1 MRKRY
6 FNTWTLCSQ
15 VGNHSWCVQQTHLQ
29 PVTMNQWLQC
39 RTLLIH
45 YTNFSPA
52 RAKHNSSGSRM
63 GWILSQLSRG
73 GGGYTPDRSPIY
85 SRFTFTANLESP
97 INLTKINASGVI
109 IHTKAGRWTRT
120 HDHYL
125 ADFSHC
131 KPNIP
136 VDAWFQSPVCYTL
149 Q

>member
-1 MRKRY
+1 MQSGRKPQLMCST
-6 FNTWTLCSQ
+6 NTPTTSDDESVVTVQDTSHPL
-15 VGNHSWCVQQTHLQ
+15 HSFFPGKSETQQLR
-29 PVTMNQWLQC
+29 VTDGLNS
-39 RTLLIH
+39 I
-45 YTNFSPA
+45 PA
-52 RAKHNSSGSRM
+52 VT
-63 GWILSQLSRG
+63 G

-109 IHTKAGRWTRT
+109 IHTTAGRWTRT

-125 ADFSHC
+125 ADFSLC